1 MVRQLKTI
9 LFTGA
14 RGGIIA
20 SVIEKIKNKNYKIY
34 ITVHTD
40 TQLEIVKEKYKTYK
54 NIECIKLDVTS
65 KEDRQNIKNL
75 DIDILVLNSA
85 VGYGGSIAEIDM
97 NLVRNNFEVNVF
109 SNFEIVQL
117 LIGNMIQKNKGKI
130 IFMSSL
136 ASIYPIPFIESYAA
150 TKASI
155 VRLALSLKKELKILK
170 SNIDISIIEPGFY
183 YTGFNQVMFQNK
195 YEWMDIE
202 TYFHSC
208 IDLIR
213 KKESFIEK
221 YIEKKNLK
229 SIEKQIVKAIQ
240 SKNSDTF
247 YRAPLL
253 QSFLAKSYQI
263 FFE

>member
-20 SVIEKIKNKNYKIY
+20 SVIGKIKNKNYKIY

-40 TQLEIVKEKYKTYK
+40 TQLEIVREKYKTYK
-54 NIECIKLDVTS
+54 NIECLKLDVTS

-75 DIDILVLNSA
+75 DIDIVVLNSA

-136 ASIYPIPFIESYAA
+136 ARIYPIPFIGSYAA

-155 VRLALSLKKELKILK
+155 VRLALALKKELKILK

-213 KKESFIEK
+213 KKETFIEK

-240 SKNSDTF
+240 SKKPDTF
-247 YRAPLL
+247 YRRPFL
-253 QSFLAKSYQI
+253 QTFLAKNYQI